1 MPAGKLVAPYIDLLI
16 AMPILKD
23 VLPSLSLVFPGVA
36 IASFVLF
43 LSLPFHM
50 LSLFSRAAI
59 RADRSAVRYLAT
71 LKTS

>member
-36 IASFVLF
+36 IASFVLL